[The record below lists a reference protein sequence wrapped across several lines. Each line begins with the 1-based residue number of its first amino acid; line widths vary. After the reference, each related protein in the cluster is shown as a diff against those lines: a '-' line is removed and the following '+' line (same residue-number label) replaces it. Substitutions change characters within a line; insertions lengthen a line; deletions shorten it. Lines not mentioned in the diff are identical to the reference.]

1 MRSSSIIFASSEK
14 PILLKNAACVL
25 TLNPRQLDVG
35 AIDTLGTL
43 RNIDILVRDGIVVS
57 LEPATN
63 NTSSPTN
70 ACVIDA
76 TSWLILP
83 GLIDSHVHPVFAGNR
98 AAETVMKAQGLSYE
112 EIAARGGGIRVSSN
126 STRAAS
132 NTELQENFLRH
143 AQNALT
149 RGVVLMDAKTGYGL
163 SASEEL
169 RHLKC
174 IIDACENEQHRPA
187 IAVTLLGPHAASPEI
202 PDFNKF
208 LDTLLEK
215 LPEMSEIANAA
226 VAKGTL
232 VSAAA
237 DIFVERNYF
246 TKEQGER
253 WLNAALN
260 LKLDVHVHADEFSR
274 SGGSEIAFSLA
285 ESRRQQ
291 TLRELKSGRV
301 LSVDHCQFATEADLS
316 KLASVGVTA
325 TALPCTSFV
334 SGIPYVDAN
343 KWRASGVKVAIAS
356 DFNPGSAPI
365 NNIWLACWLALT
377 KCGFSLSEVIAGV
390 TINAAY
396 ALGAEH
402 SFGTISVG
410 KPANII
416 AVEGNNPEDFFASP
430 IGDHVRMVMRA
441 NTSPLATTTSTL

>member
-1 MRSSSIIFASSEK
+1 MRNSSVILASSNQSF
-14 PILLKNAACVL
+14 LLKNASCVL
-25 TLNPRQLDVG
+25 TMNPRQLDNG
-35 AIDTLGTL
+35 AVDALGTL
-43 RNIDILVRDGIVVS
+43 RNINILVRDGIVVS
-57 LEPATN
+57 VEPAQN
-63 NTSSPTN
+63 YAIIPTD
-70 ACVIDA
+70 ARVIDA
-76 TSWLILP
+76 TKWLILP
-83 GLIDSHVHPVFAGNR
+83 GLIDSHVHPIFAGNR
-98 AAETVMKAQGLSYE
+98 AAETVMKARGLSYE
-112 EIAARGGGIRVSSN
+112 EIAARGGGIRMSSN

-132 NTELQENFLRH
+132 NSELQENFLRH
-143 AQNALT
+143 AQNALA

-163 SASEEL
+163 SAEEEL

-174 IIDACENEQHRPA
+174 IIDACEKEHTRPA
-187 IAVTLLGPHAASPEI
+187 IAATLLGPHAASPEI
-202 PDFNKF
+202 PDFDKF

-215 LPEMSEIANAA
+215 LPELSKIANDA

-237 DIFVERNYF
+237 DIFIERKYF

-285 ESRRQQ
+285 KARKQLP
-291 TLRELKSGRV
+291 LRKAKSGRV
-301 LSVDHCQFATEADLS
+301 LSVDHCQFATENDLS

-325 TALPCTSFV
+325 SALPCTSFV
-334 SGIPYVDAN
+334 SGIPYVDA
-343 KWRASGVKVAIAS
+343 KIWRASGVKVAIAS

-377 KCGFSLSEVIAGV
+377 KCGFSLNEVIAGV

-402 SFGTISVG
+402 GFGTISVG
-410 KPANII
+410 KTANIL

-441 NTSPLATTTSTL
+441 N